1 MILGRER
8 KFYQFSGLTR
18 QSCFVTGRY
27 KFIKLSGMCIHMENL
42 TDYLMGS
49 IEDCCIPLNCIHY
62 IDMSSL
68 NKRRQNLASFS
79 IWFPRAYSTHEF
91 KKWWDCNVT
100 IFSNVDEMKVY
111 CFEYPTSPFSKI
123 SWISHLR
130 HNSRFSTGIF
140 LIVFPLY

>member
-1 MILGRER
+1 MVKRISEKEKTKGKMILGRER

-27 KFIKLSGMCIHMENL
+27 KFIKLSGMCIHTKNL

-68 NKRRQNLASFS
+68 NKRSHVESRQNLASFS
-79 IWFPRAYSTHEF
+79 FWFPEHIQFMNSKSDETVMSPF
-91 KKWWDCNVT
+91 
-100 IFSNVDEMKVY
+100 FSNVDEMKVY

-123 SWISHLR
+123 S
-130 HNSRFSTGIF
+130 
-140 LIVFPLY
+140 